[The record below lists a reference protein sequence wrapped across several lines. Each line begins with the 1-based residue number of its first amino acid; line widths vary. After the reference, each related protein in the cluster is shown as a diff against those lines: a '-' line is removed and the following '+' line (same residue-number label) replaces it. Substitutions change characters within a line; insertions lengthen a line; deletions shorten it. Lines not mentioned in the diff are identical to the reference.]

1 MSVNSGKL
9 TKRCSLKKGTKM
21 IQGRLHLQT
30 VEGEGRRFA
39 AESNSGHTVI
49 FDDSHGNAGQR
60 PIETVLLALGGCTAF
75 DVIGILRKMR
85 QHVTGYDISLEAE
98 QKDEPPKCF
107 THVVIK
113 HHLRGQIDP
122 QAVQKAIHLSESKY
136 CSVGAM
142 IGKSAQIE
150 HTFEIQPEGD
160 MQDADPVATAS
171 TRAA

>member
-1 MSVNSGKL
+1 
-9 TKRCSLKKGTKM
+9 
-21 IQGRLHLQT
+21 
-30 VEGEGRRFA
+30 
-39 AESNSGHTVI
+39 
-49 FDDSHGNAGQR
+49 
-60 PIETVLLALGGCTAF
+60 
-75 DVIGILRKMR
+75 MR

-160 MQDADPVATAS
+160 KQDADQVASAS

>member
-1 MSVNSGKL
+1 MSDKRL
-9 TKRCSLKKGTKM
+9 TLKK
-21 IQGRLHLQT
+21 RLH
-30 VEGEGRRFA
+30 
-39 AESNSGHTVI
+39 I
-49 FDDSHGNAGQR
+49 
-60 PIETVLLALGGCTAF
+60 
-75 DVIGILRKMR
+75 
-85 QHVTGYDISLEAE
+85 
-98 QKDEPPKCF
+98 
-107 THVVIK
+107 IK

-160 MQDADPVATAS
+160 KQDADQVASAS